1 MLAAVLQNASLWR
14 LLSMH
19 FAPCYVHLK
28 QVCSKQVK
36 KINRH
41 IGIFRAIRAALGIE
55 EQLCN
60 FYTVYYQYVVYL

>member
-1 MLAAVLQNASLWR
+1 
-14 LLSMH
+14 MH

-60 FYTVYYQYVVYL
+60 FFYTVYYQYVVYL